1 MSSEI
6 GPQDGTNATPETTAG
21 RGILFVVSSPS
32 GGGKGTL
39 IQRVLNKVP
48 NLSYSVSFTTRAP
61 RNGEVNGREYF
72 FVTPEQFEKMIAGDE
87 FLEWAHVHSKLYG
100 TAKQQVLQ
108 EVSAGRDIILEV
120 DVQGAAS
127 VRTLLP
133 DSVSIFIL
141 PPSFEILKRRLQARG
156 TDSPEELDLRLRN
169 APAELKDYAAF
180 EYLILNDD
188 VDRATE
194 QMAAIVHAE
203 RARLSRQGVRVK
215 RVVEAFA
222 GDEVVEASG
231 EEPEV
236 NRSNSCNSLDEE
248 REL

>member
-1 MSSEI
+1 MSSEVERTQSS
-6 GPQDGTNATPETTAG
+6 GKSTPETTAG

-39 IQRVLNKVP
+39 IQRVLNNVP

-72 FVTPEQFEKMIAGDE
+72 FVTPEKFEEMIAANE
-87 FLEWAHVHSKLYG
+87 FLEWARVHSKLYG
-100 TAKQQVLQ
+100 TAKEQVLR
-108 EVSAGRDIILEV
+108 EVSAGRDLILEV

-127 VRTLLP
+127 VRELLP

-141 PPSFEILKRRLQARG
+141 PPSFSILKSRLQARG

-169 APAELKDYAAF
+169 APLELKDYAAF

-188 VDRATE
+188 VDRAAE
-194 QMAAIVHAE
+194 QLTAIVHAE
-203 RARLSRQGVRVK
+203 RARLSRQEERVK
-215 RVVEAFA
+215 RVVEAFT
-222 GDEVVEASG
+222 VEDILESST
-231 EEPEV
+231 E
-236 NRSNSCNSLDEE
+236 
-248 REL
+248 